1 MSGLTPLVTRWPH
14 RELSIRRL
22 FTKSADFRTICE
34 DYEEALRALQRWQAA
49 GSDGKA
55 EEYRSLAAEIEA
67 EILRMLDRSMEGHP
81 QYMPCPPS

>member
-1 MSGLTPLVTRWPH
+1 MSGLTFIVSRWPD

-22 FTKSADFRTICE
+22 FTQSPEFRAVCE
-34 DYEEALRALQRWQAA
+34 DYGEALGAFQHWQAA

-67 EILRMLDRSMEGHP
+67 EIMRMLDHSAGCRP
-81 QYMPCPPS
+81 